1 MFCKREYSIKCRG
14 EKGGCFEENNEKGKG
29 LQFLNMEEMCFLDG
43 LQGIKHKQRSNNFK
57 DFHSLRPFRR
67 CTGRNASYVL
77 DLTKAVVW
85 QSW

>member
-1 MFCKREYSIKCRG
+1 
-14 EKGGCFEENNEKGKG
+14 
-29 LQFLNMEEMCFLDG
+29 MEEMCFLDG
-43 LQGIKHKQRSNNFK
+43 LQDKGGGGEKDGEGKQKGKKHKQRSNNFK

>member
-1 MFCKREYSIKCRG
+1 
-14 EKGGCFEENNEKGKG
+14 
-29 LQFLNMEEMCFLDG
+29 MEEMCFLDG
-43 LQGIKHKQRSNNFK
+43 LQDKGGGEKHGEGKQKGKKHKQRSNNFK